1 MPSRL
6 AALKAHIGKKSSSPS
21 PLRHATLP
29 GVGYIQN
36 AANTRSL
43 ERSNTSVST
52 SSSATAVS
60 SGQVPEDKV
69 VLQLAAGAELPS
81 VPYKLRFAL
90 SPQEWDERLEVI
102 ARHRA
107 HSAQPYWE
115 ILWFLLVFGI
125 PGTAVYPLYTTLL
138 SSVTGADGRNVVSRG
153 QDPTATA
160 SVITIGVVILL
171 AMLLAT
177 PLFLRK
183 YIVQRRLNKYVNR
196 WAATDRRQTDEP
208 DPDVVRW
215 KVRLPNIFRTAC
227 DIDIP
232 VPPRKRS
239 ISLEAALEKD
249 RIVSLV
255 SLAATDEKG
264 AATLSRVGSIAS
276 ERSMFDD

>member
-1 MPSRL
+1 
-6 AALKAHIGKKSSSPS
+6 
-21 PLRHATLP
+21 
-29 GVGYIQN
+29 
-36 AANTRSL
+36 
-43 ERSNTSVST
+43 
-52 SSSATAVS
+52 
-60 SGQVPEDKV
+60 
-69 VLQLAAGAELPS
+69 LQLAAGAELPS

-90 SPQEWDERLEVI
+90 SRQEWDERLEVI

-115 ILWFLLVFGI
+115 TLWFLLVFGI

-138 SSVTGADGRNVVSRG
+138 TSVTGADGHNVVSRG

-177 PLFLRK
+177 PLFIRK
-183 YIVQRRLNKYVNR
+183 YIVQRRLNNYVNR
-196 WAATDRRQTDEP
+196 WAATDRRKTDET
-208 DPDVVRW
+208 DPDVRW
-215 KVRLPNIFRTAC
+215 KVRLPNIFRTVC

-239 ISLEAALEKD
+239 ISLEAALEKG
-249 RIVSLV
+249 RIASLA

-264 AATLSRVGSIAS
+264 AATHSRVGSIS
-276 ERSMFDD
+276 SQRSMFDD